1 MGGRGASSGV
11 SNVVQFPR
19 AQSGGKWH
27 YPGVVES
34 ADRLVK
40 AAQSAKTD
48 RQVQAVYKGV
58 QDFETSVQSEISAIQ
73 RGDVKDGDMRA
84 LMAQRRRVRLAK
96 KKLLERF
103 S

>member
-11 SNVVQFPR
+11 SNIVQFPR
-19 AQSGGKWH
+19 TKSGGNWH
-27 YPGVVES
+27 YPGVTER

-84 LMAQRRRVRLAK
+84 LMAQRRRVRLEK